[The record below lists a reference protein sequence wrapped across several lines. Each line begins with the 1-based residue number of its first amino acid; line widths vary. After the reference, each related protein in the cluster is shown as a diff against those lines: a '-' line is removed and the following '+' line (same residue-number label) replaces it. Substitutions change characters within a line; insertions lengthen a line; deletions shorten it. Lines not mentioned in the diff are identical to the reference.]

1 MRRLARRPIGCFP
14 LFLLMKGSAMTR
26 ERDYERDL
34 ADALARIDGDENA
47 ALRDYDD
54 VELRKLVEFDIDALD
69 D

>member
-1 MRRLARRPIGCFP
+1 
-14 LFLLMKGSAMTR
+14 MTR

-54 VELRKLVEFDIDALD
+54 VELLELVEFDIDALD